1 MTNGDKD
8 SEKQQKPGRVSS
20 GAESRREWTG
30 SKVDGL
36 ATEEVV
42 TFKRTFIAEQYRME
56 APPDGGEG

>member
-8 SEKQQKPGRVSS
+8 SEKQQKPGRVSN
-20 GAESRREWTG
+20 GAKRQRERTG
-30 SKVDGL
+30 SKVHGL

-56 APPDGGEG
+56 APPEGGEG